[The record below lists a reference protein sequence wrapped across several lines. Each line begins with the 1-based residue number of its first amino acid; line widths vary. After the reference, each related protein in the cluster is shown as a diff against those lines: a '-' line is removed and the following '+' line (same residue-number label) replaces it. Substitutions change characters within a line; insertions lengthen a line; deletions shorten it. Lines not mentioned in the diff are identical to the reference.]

1 MGAVG
6 RDIFRAGG
14 LNECGNGR
22 PDCRQARRS
31 SGPIVFLPHLAPG
44 AGGAGEGNHV
54 MSCRCRLL
62 ACPALQG
69 PDVPH
74 QPLARPS
81 MGCPGPDE
89 PDIGANRPEMNRPYG
104 LLRVSE
110 KWNWMMFNAE

>member
-1 MGAVG
+1 MAVRIAGRLVGAAV
-6 RDIFRAGG
+6 
-14 LNECGNGR
+14 
-22 PDCRQARRS
+22 RS
-31 SGPIVFLPHLAPG
+31 SFFLTWPPG
-44 AGGAGEGNHV
+44 AGGAGEGNYV
-54 MSCRCRLL
+54 MICRCRLL

-81 MGCPGPDE
+81 MGCPGLGE
-89 PDIGANRPEMNRPYG
+89 PDIGASRPEMNRPYG